1 MLCRGLL
8 RTSGRNTN
16 LSGKANSGHTHDDRY
31 YTESEI
37 NSRLSELLL
46 AETIVISPTMSGV
59 TLTNTYN
66 IAKNG
71 YTPIAVAGFEVA
83 VNVAVVVQRCEIINQ
98 VLHYTLRTTSNTSF
112 SGQVYFDVTIL
123 YKKN

>member
-1 MLCRGLL
+1 M
-8 RTSGRNTN
+8 RNTN
-16 LSGKANSGHTHDDRY
+16 LSGKANSSHTHDDRY

-37 NSRLSELLL
+37 NSKLSGLLL
-46 AETIVISPTMSGV
+46 TETIVISPTMSGV

-112 SGQVYFDVTIL
+112 SGAVFFDVTIL